1 MASLTPA
8 QTAKVSEWVASGA
21 TLSQIQSKLSSEF
34 NISMTYMDV
43 RFLVDDLNLALV
55 EKEEPKKEETTE
67 ATAEATA
74 AAPGEAAP
82 AAGSVSVEV
91 DTIARPGMI
100 VSGHVKFSDGQIADW
115 FIDEAG
121 RPGMSARVPG
131 YRPTD
136 PDMRDFQ
143 QKLDVALR
151 QLGF

>member
-1 MASLTPA
+1 MASLTPD
-8 QTAKVSEWVASGA
+8 QTAKVAAWVAAGA
-21 TLSQIQSKLSSEF
+21 TLSQVQSKLSSEL
-34 NISMTYMDV
+34 NVSMTYMDV

-55 EKEEPKKEETTE
+55 EKEEPKKEEPV
-67 ATAEATA
+67 AEAVAEEPVTD
-74 AAPGEAAP
+74 GAAP
-82 AAGSVSVEV
+82 AAAGAGSVEV

-131 YRPTD
+131 YRPTES
-136 PDMRDFQ
+136 DMRDFQ

>member
-1 MASLTPA
+1 
-8 QTAKVSEWVASGA
+8 
-21 TLSQIQSKLSSEF
+21 
-34 NISMTYMDV
+34 MTYMDV

-55 EKEEPKKEETTE
+55 EKEEPKKEEPV
-67 ATAEATA
+67 AEAVAEEPVTD
-74 AAPGEAAP
+74 GAAP
-82 AAGSVSVEV
+82 AAAGAVSVEV

-131 YRPTD
+131 YRPTES
-136 PDMRDFQ
+136 DMRDFQ

>member
-1 MASLTPA
+1 MASLTPD
-8 QTAKVSEWVASGA
+8 QTAKVAAWVAAGA
-21 TLSQIQSKLSSEF
+21 TLSQVQSKLSSEL
-34 NISMTYMDV
+34 NVSMTYMDV

-55 EKEEPKKEETTE
+55 EKEEPKKEEPV
-67 ATAEATA
+67 AEAVAEEPA
-74 AAPGEAAP
+74 ADGAAP
-82 AAGSVSVEV
+82 AAGGAVSVEV

-131 YRPTD
+131 YRPTES
-136 PDMRDFQ
+136 DMRDFQ